1 MPRRQRSPLLSR
13 PKPPRPERRPPK
25 GARHGLKTVIRGRRL
40 KSHSGAKKR
49 FFRTA
54 SGKLAYRKCGR
65 SHIMVHK
72 GAKRLRTLRK
82 TGYVTETLMEQMNHL
97 LPY

>member
-1 MPRRQRSPLLSR
+1 MP
-13 PKPPRPERRPPK
+13 KMK
-25 GARHGLKTVIRGRRL
+25 L

-54 SGKLAYRKCGR
+54 SGKLAYRKSGR

-72 GAKRLRTLRK
+72 GSKRLRSLRK

>member
-1 MPRRQRSPLLSR
+1 MP
-13 PKPPRPERRPPK
+13 KMK
-25 GARHGLKTVIRGRRL
+25 L

-54 SGKLAYRKCGR
+54 SGKLAYRKSGR

-72 GAKRLRTLRK
+72 SPRRLRGLRK
-82 TGYVTETLMEQMNHL
+82 TGYVTETLMEQMNRL
-97 LPY
+97 LPYD

>member
-1 MPRRQRSPLLSR
+1 MP
-13 PKPPRPERRPPK
+13 KMK
-25 GARHGLKTVIRGRRL
+25 L

-54 SGKLAYRKCGR
+54 SGKLAYRKSGR

-72 GAKRLRTLRK
+72 SPKRLRGLRK
-82 TGYVTETLMEQMNHL
+82 TGYVTETLMEQMNRL
-97 LPY
+97 LPYD

>member
-1 MPRRQRSPLLSR
+1 MP
-13 PKPPRPERRPPK
+13 KMK
-25 GARHGLKTVIRGRRL
+25 L

-54 SGKLAYRKCGR
+54 TGKLAYRKSGR

-72 GAKRLRTLRK
+72 EAKRMHTLRMS
-82 TGYVTETLMEQMNHL
+82 GMDRS
-97 LPY
+97 